1 MTTTAVPPFNADDD
15 DLDAAIPVGVKPNAT
30 TNPTSIFKSASPEA
44 VAKHL
49 ATQTATPVSPDDEFS
64 FDDENINDA
73 VKGGDGLTM
82 VKINKGEV
90 ARFSFVPNSKI
101 LRSRVHYVE
110 GTGSIQCISTEEN
123 PNQVCCRKGGQA
135 KDRFV
140 GLIYRYTNVDNK
152 TGKFVAGATAPVVE
166 VQAVRM
172 SRSNMRDI
180 LDSVEDGQSVYD
192 VDIRM
197 KHDESRAFG
206 YKFSKAASKPSWKAI
221 EAEALALS
229 APYDKS
235 KLASRLGKKFD
246 ATQMNV
252 VFAAGAGNTAES
264 QASMEKMLAAMDD
277 E

>member
-1 MTTTAVPPFNADDD
+1 MTTTATPQFNADDEEFD
-15 DLDAAIPVGVKPNAT
+15 SLPASAKPT
-30 TNPTSIFKSASPEA
+30 GDIFKSLSPAA
-44 VAKHL
+44 VEKHL
-49 ATQTATPVSPDDEFS
+49 QQQAAAKTTTTVSPDDEFT
-64 FDDENINDA
+64 FDDEGINDA

-90 ARFSFVPNSKI
+90 ARFSFVPNQKI

-110 GTGSIQCISTEEN
+110 GTGSIQCISTKES

-140 GLIYRYTNVDNK
+140 ALIYRYTNVDNK
-152 TGKFVAGATAPVVE
+152 TGKFVAGATAPAIE

-192 VDIRM
+192 VDVRM

-221 EAEALALS
+221 EAEALVLS

-246 ATQMNV
+246 VTQLNA
-252 VFAAGAGNTAES
+252 VFASGAGNTAES
-264 QASMEKMLAAMDD
+264 QASMEKMLSAL
-277 E
+277 EEE